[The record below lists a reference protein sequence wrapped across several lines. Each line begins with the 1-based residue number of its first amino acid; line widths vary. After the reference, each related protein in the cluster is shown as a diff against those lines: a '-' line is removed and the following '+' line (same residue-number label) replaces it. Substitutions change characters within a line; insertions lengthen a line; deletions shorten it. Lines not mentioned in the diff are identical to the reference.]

1 MERGESLHGEGQDAA
16 GEEEKFIVRLIV
28 AACDW
33 RPLFGCG
40 DARDGE
46 RAMRKGSKEWRKSA
60 NDCGTL

>member
-1 MERGESLHGEGQDAA
+1 MERGESLHGEEQDAA
-16 GEEEKFIVRLIV
+16 GEEEMFMVRLVV

-46 RAMRKGSKEWRKSA
+46 RAMRKGIK
-60 NDCGTL
+60 